1 MNVNF
6 TRVVLPESDPRTQSA
21 SPSRGT
27 DSDVTVIRP
36 MAHARGQ
43 LPVLAVDFVLKKTQV
58 FA

>member
-43 LPVLAVDFVLKKTQV
+43 LPVLAALQQP
-58 FA
+58 AQA